1 MGGVRSER
9 WFTDR
14 DAVSIGFGG
23 QESVEHGTQRGGDG
37 GRGIGNA
44 EGEPFLGVVE
54 ARERKL
60 VVSSDKIA
68 GSDLSS
74 EADAAAALT

>member
-1 MGGVRSER
+1 MSDRSDGLRTGTLFPLALGDKKVSNTGFKGVEMVGVGSGMPRASRSL
-9 WFTDR
+9 
-14 DAVSIGFGG
+14 AS
-23 QESVEHGTQRGGDG
+23 
-37 GRGIGNA
+37 
-44 EGEPFLGVVE
+44 VE